1 MTRSSERPGQHTLV
15 VRRWLVVLLGLL
27 LVTSPAGAGD
37 AELAKFLLQAGKA
50 ALAKGDPA
58 DALSKLEKARE
69 EDATLVEVGYWI
81 GAALEAKGDAAE
93 AVESYRAFLH
103 ALGSTDAGEPSKE
116 LAALQKKAQARVD
129 ALDAAR
135 REIERAH
142 DGFAAQMLE
151 LAGRVAATDPNLA
164 ERAVRLVLA
173 VHPEHQG
180 ARDLLANLA
189 ASGGAAAPTSAA
201 LRGFPE
207 VWDVVASH
215 GLGGND
221 GWTYGEGQLEIRA
234 GKGSLTRTP
243 DGYDSGST
251 YGMEAEIALH
261 SVLQADRVSVVGLS
275 FGWSA
280 DNGYTLLLVNSQLE
294 LGTIG
299 KRGKTQLAK
308 APVPP
313 WQAGKRRTLAVRV
326 EGRRVTGYV
335 DGRSLIQKEFDAGT
349 PLGGD
354 IGIVVENAHFTLHR
368 LVVARPAG
376 GSR

>member
-1 MTRSSERPGQHTLV
+1 MTKSWMR
-15 VRRWLVVLLGLL
+15 VRLRWVVVLLGLL
-27 LVTSPAGAGD
+27 VATSPAGAGD
-37 AELAKFLLQAGKA
+37 GELAKFLLQAGKD

-58 DALSKLEKARE
+58 DALTKLEKARE

-81 GAALEAKGDAAE
+81 GAALEAKGELGA
-93 AVESYRAFLH
+93 AVESYRAYLA
-103 ALGSTDAGEPSKE
+103 ALTAADAAALSKDV
-116 LAALQKKAQARVD
+116 AALQKKAQARVD

-142 DGFAAQMLE
+142 DGFATQMLE

-173 VHPEHQG
+173 VNPEHQG
-180 ARDLLANLA
+180 ARDMLANLA
-189 ASGGAAAPTSAA
+189 ASGGTAAATSAA

-207 VWDVVASH
+207 LWDIVASH
-215 GLGGND
+215 GLGMND
-221 GWTYGEGQLEIRA
+221 GWTYGEGQIEIRM
-234 GKGSLTRTP
+234 GKGSLSRTP
-243 DGYDSGST
+243 GGYNSGPS
-251 YGMEAEIALH
+251 YGMEAEIALD
-261 SVLQADRVSVVGLS
+261 SVPQPDRTSVVGLS
-275 FGWSA
+275 FGWGA
-280 DNGYTLLLVNSQLE
+280 DDGYTLLLVNSQLE

-299 KRGKTQLAK
+299 KRGKMQLAK

-335 DGRSLIQKEFDAGT
+335 DGRSLLQKEFDAGT

-354 IGIVVENAHFTLHR
+354 VGVVLENVHLTLHR

-376 GSR
+376 GPR